1 MMENVIISTLQQ
13 QLEFYSCRMKTLKKI
28 FFLYLNN
35 TMLEKIMTSHLKWEK
50 IDGEFVDFLEWLT
63 DILPCYTLY
72 VLWLQCLSTPCL
84 VTSVL
89 SRRECC
95 TPAVNLHWSPK

>member
-13 QLEFYSCRMKTLKKI
+13 QLEFYSCRMKTLKKN

-50 IDGEFVDFLEWLT
+50 IDGEFVYFLEWLT

-72 VLWLQCLSTPCL
+72 MLWLQCL
-84 VTSVL
+84 
-89 SRRECC
+89 
-95 TPAVNLHWSPK
+95 